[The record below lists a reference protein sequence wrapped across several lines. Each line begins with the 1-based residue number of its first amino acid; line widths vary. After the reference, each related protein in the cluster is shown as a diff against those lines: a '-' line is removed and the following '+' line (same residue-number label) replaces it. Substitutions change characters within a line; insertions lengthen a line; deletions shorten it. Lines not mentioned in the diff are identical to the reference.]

1 MSIDSKLVDD
11 ESFWILS
18 KMAASSGLELI
29 CDWNSLISGLFSA
42 SGMVSSAAT
51 ALMADRFSSSCF
63 SNSCFTEF
71 AFTLVVHVA
80 RNGSTS
86 RSNLC
91 STALGQG

>member
-71 AFTLVVHVA
+71 AFTC
-80 RNGSTS
+80 N
-86 RSNLC
+86 NE
-91 STALGQG
+91 